1 MRVTTL
7 CTVVILL
14 TASLSG
20 CTGTETGDDTPAD
33 TQEVEPIEIYP
44 GEDIQY
50 IVDNSPAASTFLLKS
65 GIHRMQELWPR
76 AGDTFEGENGTILS
90 GARVLPE
97 FSRSNDLWYSA
108 NQTQEGPRH
117 GDQLEKSITDEK
129 SPSRQPTAGL
139 CAVVLD
145 LRDALRDTV
154 GSYD

>member
-14 TASLSG
+14 AASLSG

-33 TQEVEPIEIYP
+33 TQEIEPIEIYP

-50 IVDNSPAASTFLLKS
+50 IVDISPANSTFLLKA
-65 GIHRMQELWPR
+65 GIHRMQELYPR

-90 GARVLPE
+90 GALVLTE
-97 FSRSNDLWYSA
+97 FSRSDDLWYSA

-117 GDQLEKSITDEK
+117 GDQL
-129 SPSRQPTAGL
+129 
-139 CAVVLD
+139 D
-145 LRDALRDTV
+145 LSLIHI
-154 GSYD
+154 